1 MKLVALALIDG
12 GVTPSYRRKDGFS
25 TLVRNG
31 AGDYTLRL
39 DTPYAATEI
48 VPMVVTNEIVTQG
61 FVVGIA
67 VSGNPVTE
75 IQVKTLGPGDVGVD
89 LDLAVNVSAF

>member
-12 GVTPSYRRKDGFS
+12 GVSPSYRRKDGFS
-25 TLVRNG
+25 TLTRNG

-48 VPMVVTNEIVTQG
+48 VPIAVTNEIITQG
-61 FVVGIA
+61 FVVGIS
-67 VSGNPVTE
+67 VSGNPITE
-75 IQVKTLGPGDVGVD
+75 INIKTLGPGDVGVD
-89 LDLAVNVSAF
+89 LDLAVQVTAF